1 MRALQL
7 PLHPACPHSPCIALA
22 LPFTPHGLY
31 HPAAPCTL
39 HALQLPLHSARTTG
53 PLQHACARDP
63 CALQPLC
70 SPHAPRPPCMHCIP
84 IAFCMHCIPL
94 HSACIASPLHPA
106 SPLHALHS
114 PCTLQAPCTR
124 CTPPPRRAFSRSLRA
139 PTPRPPSRAR
149 PNGPLPPSAT
159 AQRPPFHGGGAEPGG
174 QRQCAWAPVPHGA
187 FLCAGER
194 ARKGGVCRLDAV
206 PPPGASPGG
215 SAPVASSPVRTAAM
229 AAARGW

>member
-84 IAFCMHCIPL
+84 IAFCMHCIPP
-94 HSACIASPLHPA
+94 APCIPPARIAFSLHPA
-106 SPLHALHS
+106 RLLHSLHA
-114 PCTLQAPCTR
+114 PA
-124 CTPPPRRAFSRSLRA
+124 PPRVLALPARAHPAAAITRA
-139 PTPRPPSRAR
+139 T
-149 PNGPLPPSAT
+149 
-159 AQRPPFHGGGAEPGG
+159 QRPPPTLRHRAAPALPRRRGGAG
-174 QRQCAWAPVPHGA
+174 
-187 FLCAGER
+187 R
-194 ARKGGVCRLDAV
+194 AEAMRMG
-206 PPPGASPGG
+206 PGA
-215 SAPVASSPVRTAAM
+215 
-229 AAARGW
+229 ARSLSLRRGACS

>member
-39 HALQLPLHSARTTG
+39 HALRLPLHSARTTG

-84 IAFCMHCIPL
+84 IAFCMHCIPP
-94 HSACIASPLHPA
+94 APCIPPARIAFSLHPA
-106 SPLHALHS
+106 SPLHSLH
-114 PCTLQAPCTR
+114 APA
-124 CTPPPRRAFSRSLRA
+124 PPRVLALPARAHPAAAITRA
-139 PTPRPPSRAR
+139 T
-149 PNGPLPPSAT
+149 
-159 AQRPPFHGGGAEPGG
+159 QRPPPTLRHRAAPALPRRRGGAG
-174 QRQCAWAPVPHGA
+174 
-187 FLCAGER
+187 R
-194 ARKGGVCRLDAV
+194 AEAMRMG
-206 PPPGASPGG
+206 PGA
-215 SAPVASSPVRTAAM
+215 
-229 AAARGW
+229 ARSLSLRRGACS